1 MISAAPPAR
10 NSQAGN
16 WQAGKSQAGNSQ
28 AEDPQAGNSQARN
41 SQDRNSQDRNSQAR
55 NSQARNPQAGP
66 YTCTRVV
73 NPSTGQPCNKTFSRP
88 YALKRHVDTVHD
100 RRQQEIRCPI
110 CPKKKTFSRNDGLA
124 RHIRDAHPE
133 GESGGKRSKRG
144 GKSDDTKPSMSDADF
159 QKYIEDY

>member
-1 MISAAPPAR
+1 MTSAALPAR
-10 NSQAGN
+10 SSQARN
-16 WQAGKSQAGNSQ
+16 WQAGNSPAG
-28 AEDPQAGNSQARN
+28 DPQPSNSQARN
-41 SQDRNSQDRNSQAR
+41 SQDGNSQDS

-66 YTCTRVV
+66 YTCTRVD
-73 NPSTGQPCNKTFSRP
+73 PSTGQPCNETFSRA
-88 YALKRHVDTVHD
+88 YALTRHVDTVHN